1 MKVRF
6 VRDFVQDIEVWI
18 DDVKRFTLLK
28 PYTDEY
34 KEFLAVMLER
44 EPDSK
49 EYGKGIVVVDR
60 KFENYESEEAICS
73 IAEEL
78 KYRGYRN
85 QVSYLLSENFALEG

>member
-6 VRDFVQDIEVWI
+6 VWNFCHDLEVWI
-18 DDVKRFTLLK
+18 DEIKRFTLLK

-49 EYGKGIVVVDR
+49 EYGKEIVVVDR

>member
-6 VRDFVQDIEVWI
+6 VWNFCHDLEVWI
-18 DDVKRFTLLK
+18 DEIKRFTLLK

-49 EYGKGIVVVDR
+49 EYGKEIVVVDR

-78 KYRGYRN
+78 KYRGYRS